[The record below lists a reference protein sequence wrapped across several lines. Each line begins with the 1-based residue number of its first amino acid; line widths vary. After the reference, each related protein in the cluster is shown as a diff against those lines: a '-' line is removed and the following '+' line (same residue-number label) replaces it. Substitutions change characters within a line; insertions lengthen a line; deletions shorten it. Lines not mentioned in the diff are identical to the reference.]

1 MLDETTVIKITI
13 IIIKFHVI
21 WCDFF
26 KVIKNCLIDFDIS
39 SPLIASRLHLS
50 EMMKSH
56 SV

>member
-1 MLDETTVIKITI
+1 MLDETTVIQIT

-26 KVIKNCLIDFDIS
+26 KVIKYCLIDFDIS